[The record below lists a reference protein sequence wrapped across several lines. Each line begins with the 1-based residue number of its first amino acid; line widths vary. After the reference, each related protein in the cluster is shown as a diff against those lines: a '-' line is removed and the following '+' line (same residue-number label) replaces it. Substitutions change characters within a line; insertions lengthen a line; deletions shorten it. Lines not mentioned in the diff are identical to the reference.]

1 MAKKQSSGLGERAFN
16 VVVIAAGIF
25 LIVTG
30 ILQNDSQSLQASLLT
45 AGLVLQVTGTIGFSK
60 IK

>member
-1 MAKKQSSGLGERAFN
+1 MAKKQSSGSGERVLN
-16 VVVIAAGIF
+16 VVLIAAGIF

-30 ILQNDSQSLQASLLT
+30 ILQTDSQSLQASLLT
-45 AGLVLQVTGTIGFSK
+45 AGLVLQVTGTIGFAK